1 MLRLLAPLL
10 FFGSL
15 LSMDPAAEA
24 HQIESALRYLNGDLE
39 LNISFSNGQPT
50 NNAVVRLLNPDGT
63 PGMELGRTDSTGRLI
78 LNISTLKDG
87 VIDLQVDGGPGHRDY
102 LELPIESGQVN
113 LDDVVALPISLTLI
127 GLLASLKSQ
136 SD

>member
-39 LNISFSNGQPT
+39 LNSSFSNGQPT

-63 PGMELGRTDSTGRLI
+63 PGMELGRTDATGRLI
-78 LNISTLKDG
+78 LHVSSLKDG
-87 VIDLQVDGGPGHRDY
+87 VVDLQVDGGPGHRDY